1 MRGDKDMRQM
11 ALQVSIALVAGM
23 FSVVPTVYGAPVGG
37 TSATADIQYSAHT
50 NDTGK
55 DTNITS
61 DVKNNV
67 IDWQDFSV
75 AKGESVNYDAN
86 NYMNIVTGA
95 NTSTING
102 AINGTG
108 NIYLINPN
116 GVIIGKGAEINT
128 GSFYA
133 STREVS
139 VAEAVSKA
147 TAANAANS
155 TEALSDLITAGSSTT
170 GAAMDIVN
178 MGNIKAT
185 DVVLEGENI
194 RLLNSA
200 DIQATNV
207 TVRADDGYIHVGS
220 VDGNGGSYTSE
231 KLTATGSAKDVE
243 KYTLVDNTN
252 WSTTLGTGNNVTG
265 NYMLAEDIDLKD
277 GAKNTVTGVFT
288 GKVDGNFYVVKNAV
302 GTSTLVLN
310 NNTNKKD
317 VTGAAGL
324 FTYTKDSVIENIGI
338 KDSKFSSTPDSDDEL
353 PVIGGLVG
361 TAVNTELYNVFNDN
375 TKVMGDDYSG
385 GIVGTANGLT
395 MDSSYNTGSVLDYT
409 GSNIVGSGLIGVING
424 GTNEITN
431 CYSTAK
437 TTNGVL
443 YTASSGETNYYNVY
457 AEGTKFHG
465 NLSGTASGTKVN
477 IYNSIDVV
485 STSQYRTTNSLGT
498 EVTNSGSV
506 DLKKLSSFTSGA
518 LSWDNA
524 DISDTGGLAR
534 KADGS
539 LDTDS
544 KGKIFRPAWRIYEG
558 QSAPILTA
566 FTKGIKTT
574 TYDYAYY
581 DNSGVKD
588 TAALSYNNYNNGGK
602 DMTAYTYTSDSTSA
616 TGYKNDGL
624 VYNGETLKI
633 VDADGTALT
642 SADTTALFQK
652 ADASSID
659 ASHISYDTAGQRDAT
674 YSTTTGQGKKALI
687 YSDQNGY
694 DLVGNNIAIAP
705 RQVTITNDLTNKK
718 IIKEYDGSA
727 DAKDHVSDLFS
738 GNSTTSTGILEADST
753 SVMVKLS
760 NTATAEFYDQGG
772 TTASG
777 DAGANKVVKINGD
790 VYISDGTKDELGNW
804 AAYSGSNY
812 VVVDEDGDPASSVT
826 IDGTVNAAIYQRRL
840 VVDLN
845 SVDLDKEYDKEQYV
859 VDSSGNQK
867 TFTTDDFSFDTA
879 GKRVNTS
886 DVSLAVGSSSGAAAY
901 YWNKTSGQK
910 TADVG
915 THDVKIEGISLTG
928 GGVKNYVLTDSS
940 GKIIYS
946 FADVVKSDGTI
957 DTSVTS
963 NVAGTFTQ
971 DGTISPRQIAN
982 TGFQYYYTPTGSSTA
997 TTPIDANKEYDY
1009 TSAFNAPA
1017 DAQKDSS
1024 GKALWYVTNANAT
1037 GVKGLLPG
1045 DSLKFQV
1052 NSAEFTTAADSTGT
1066 STVNAGTANGAHY
1079 SVTITGDSAKNYT
1092 FNGTDPL
1099 ADGGTAEVYGTGTI
1113 DARTIY
1119 LVNGSNAVKDY
1130 DGNAYVSNNNTP
1142 FDLSSGYLAYDTT
1155 KGAVHQLLIDD
1166 TGVNDGATIA
1176 ITGEYQST
1184 NSEGKANV
1192 NYDTA
1197 TDNALTKNIIY
1208 TATVMQNNSASSNYI
1223 LMNGNTGTSNTN
1235 TYNGTGKIEQ
1245 KELGALTF
1253 AEVSKT
1259 YDGTADVK
1267 NSNNTTAPLYTD
1279 DEITINTP
1287 TGIIDGESI
1296 TDVFYVDSNGKLD
1309 STGAAK
1315 ITGLYGD
1322 AVVDSNGK
1330 VTAFAA
1336 NANAAQNTQQ
1346 GAHAAGT
1353 VTKVQYTGV
1362 KDLMKNHNYKL
1373 ADGDSNVMYGD
1384 GTINRY
1390 LIDDKSAIALD
1401 RNTAAITKEY
1411 DSTNIIASPND
1422 YLSST
1427 DATVTLKN
1435 GNVITGTDGLSVN
1448 VTGAEYSSAHSND
1461 NTAQDVY
1468 YYVTA
1473 NATGNYDVADSLKE
1487 TSGSHQGEIQLT
1499 LTNGG
1504 LITQKHITANDTMLK
1519 NSNLTKPYD
1528 ATDAVDKTGDQLIDI
1543 SNQILPD
1550 DTGTVT
1556 NGITAKYVT
1565 DSTGA
1570 VGDVDASLTTQD
1582 KYVKYTLA
1590 LNEDDDHKDYFIDD
1604 GTGSI
1609 TVSYVN
1615 GITSAVKNTGAT
1627 NFVVAN
1633 NGTIDKRVLTVT
1645 FDDVH
1650 KIYDGS
1656 DKVTNSGTDTIGYT
1670 LANDIDADKVALTIG
1685 GPDGVKGT
1693 YGSYDS
1699 TTGAFT
1705 ADESAGKKTVKYEN
1719 LNTAL
1724 TSTDTAKAA
1733 NISRNYEFAAN
1744 GIVYNTDTA
1753 NNYIDKATIKLS
1765 DLKITADNISQE
1777 YNGTANVDNA
1787 NSYITSSYI
1796 DFGSST
1802 VDFTYDTTNVTADFV
1817 TAGSSTT
1824 NAGAGSGKDVTFSLS
1839 GITIPAAVLAN
1850 FDWDPSD
1857 APTVPNGSIAINR
1870 TVAGIG
1876 EVTPREIYATINNP
1890 TVSKTYNASNDV
1902 LDSAGNPI
1910 SADGLVSFSRLDDT
1924 AAFVG
1929 GTSNTSSAVYT
1940 DNNKGTDKFVEY
1952 TISVSDGTNYNIYYN
1967 QGDVN
1972 GANYTTT
1979 DTNGNSVAAVGYT
1992 GIVETVTTPNN
2003 VIEARDLTLSF
2014 DPVTKDYDGTTNVP
2028 SGKIKPNF
2036 VGFANTTDKNNIV
2049 LKNGYTA
2056 AFASPN
2062 VKGTDGNGTN
2072 YITYG
2077 NLELDGNGSNN
2088 YNLLFQNAD
2097 GTAGTAAATIGEGTI
2112 NKYVLTQDPNI
2123 ERNTTAV
2130 TKEYNGNAKVAYQ
2143 DDTDLSVVKGGY
2155 LKSATVSINGS
2166 DQQLP
2171 FELTDAVYDNNDGSV
2186 TGTTGRGVTFSV
2198 KLNSDNIDFR
2208 NAPGVTADG
2217 EFTVVDTGTI
2227 TPRKLY
2233 VAVDSTFNPSKV
2245 YDGTP
2250 TVLDTL
2256 PTAVLSI
2263 TNADKIVSGESVA
2276 IDNTVAT
2283 LNAQY
2288 KGKDAGTDKV
2298 VYTVQLL
2305 PSTTSG
2311 NYELVDANGNAITSI
2326 EGSGKI
2332 TQRPVTISL
2341 KNPITLADKAYN
2353 GSAVAD
2359 ATAIVG
2365 NYSLEV
2371 QNGGDTGILTT
2382 EVDNISLDEGGV
2394 TATYANG
2401 GHVLRDTT
2409 TGMPIADTVNFGNFT
2424 LTSNNAVK
2432 PASNYILTPT
2442 TLQGEGKITPLTIA
2456 VDLDHSPEK
2465 VYDGTSDVD
2474 AVGSVVNKELYRD
2487 LSNVIAADKDAAGN
2501 SNITVQVSSGNFT
2514 TDDYVHN
2521 DGHVKLPLD
2530 TKNKAYVYK
2539 VALAATNNSR
2549 AGDYELQLK
2558 NGSVRSFVT
2567 SDYGQTATISGTDG
2581 NITPKAITFTA
2592 EDGINKTYDGTQV
2605 YDSAAAAAKV
2615 TFTGL
2620 ADTDSKNTLNATI
2633 TAVTTD
2639 DADAT
2644 TDETDNILK
2653 PHDVQY
2659 TVTINNNDY
2668 QLGNTTDNAVGTIS
2682 RQGLNIVA
2690 TPVSVNVGDS
2700 VPASFNGSVQ
2710 GLVKNNTVDDTGLAS
2725 SFTFGPDGTLSTTTA
2740 GKYGIYGWY
2749 MGKKSGNFG
2758 RNYTFDQVP
2767 GNATAFT
2774 VNFVNNT
2781 DNPDT
2786 KITPTP
2792 DIYHKISKDMNSG
2805 FGDNDI
2811 AAIEYR
2817 NKKGTVIGTVT
2828 IDSGEVHSGGTKSG
2842 TALTD
2847 LGTDNTNLG
2856 KIGIAGGDIV
2866 NMEGADAASNASI
2879 AVSGDGTTVN
2889 LEVQSITDEMRNI
2902 LDENS
2907 EAKIEKSE
2915 KEGKI
2920 SIKSSDGQENDEIE
2934 LTIEKEGVNVA

>member
-23 FSVVPTVYGAPVGG
+23 FSVVPVVQGAPVGG
-37 TSATADIQYSAHT
+37 TSATATITYSDVVE
-50 NDTGK
+50 NNQVVGQN
-55 DTNITS
+55 TNITS
-61 DVKNNV
+61 NVTNNV

-75 AKGESVNYDAN
+75 AAKEKVDFDTN
-86 NYMNIVTGA
+86 NYMNIVTGN

-102 AINGTG
+102 AINGG
-108 NIYLINPN
+108 GDIYIINPS
-116 GVIIGKGAEINT
+116 GVVIGKGAEINT

-133 STREVS
+133 STRDIS
-139 VAEAVSKA
+139 VTDAVGKA
-147 TAANAANS
+147 TMANDTNS
-155 TEALSDLITAGSSTT
+155 TEALSDLIKAGSSTT

-185 DVVLEGENI
+185 DVVLEGANI

-277 GAKNTVTGVFT
+277 GAKNTVTGIFT
-288 GKVDGNFYVVKNAV
+288 GKIDGNFYVVKNAV

-324 FTYTKDSVIENIGI
+324 FTYTKDAVIENIGI

-409 GSNIVGSGLIGVING
+409 GSSIVGSGLIGVING

-485 STSQYRTTNSLGT
+485 STSQYRTTNSSGT

-534 KADGS
+534 KSDGS

-544 KGKIFRPAWRIYEG
+544 NGKIFRPAWRIYEG

-581 DNSGVKD
+581 DNSGTKD
-588 TAALSYNNYNNGGK
+588 TDALSYNNYNNGGK
-602 DMTAYTYTSDSTSA
+602 DMTAYTYTADSTSA

-705 RQVTITNDLTNKK
+705 RQVTITNDLSNKK

-727 DAKDHVSDLFS
+727 DARDHVSDLFS

-772 TTASG
+772 NAASG
-777 DAGANKVVKINGD
+777 DAGANKVVKINGT
-790 VYISDGTKDELGNW
+790 VYISDGTKDNNGNW
-804 AAYSGSNY
+804 AAYSGPNY
-812 VVVDEDGDPASSVT
+812 VVVDKNGDPASSVT
-826 IDGTVNAAIYQRRL
+826 INSTVDAAIYQRRL
-840 VVDLN
+840 DVDLKN
-845 SVDLDKEYDKEQYV
+845 VNLNKEYDKEQYV
-859 VDSSGNQK
+859 VDGSGNQK
-867 TFTTDDFSFDTA
+867 SFTTSDFTFDTA
-879 GKRVNTS
+879 GERVNTG
-886 DVSLAVGSSSGAAAY
+886 DVSLAVGSGNGAAAY
-901 YWNKTSGQK
+901 YWDKTSGQK

-928 GGVKNYVLTDSS
+928 SGVKNYVLVNGD
-940 GKIIYS
+940 KIIYS

-957 DTSVTS
+957 DTSVTP
-963 NVAGTFTQ
+963 NVAGIFTQ

-982 TGFQYYYTPTGSSTA
+982 TGFQYYYTPAGSSTA
-997 TTPIDANKEYDY
+997 TTPMDANKEYDY
-1009 TSAFNAPA
+1009 TSAFNAPT
-1017 DAQKDSS
+1017 DAQKDSN
-1024 GKALWYVTNANAT
+1024 GKALWYVTNAA
-1037 GVKGLLPG
+1037 GVNGLLAG

-1052 NSAEFTTAADSTGT
+1052 NSAEFTTAADSSGT
-1066 STVNAGTANGAHY
+1066 ATVNAGSAQGAHY
-1079 SVTITGDSAKNYT
+1079 SVTISGESAKNYT
-1092 FNGTDPL
+1092 FNGTDAL
-1099 ADGGTAEVYGTGTI
+1099 ADGGTADVYGTGTI

-1130 DGNAYVSNNNTP
+1130 DGNAYVSNDNTP
-1142 FDLSSGYLAYDTT
+1142 FDLSKGYLTYDTN
-1155 KGAVHQLLIDD
+1155 KGAAHQLLIDD

-1184 NSEGKANV
+1184 NGEGAANV

-1197 TDNALTKNIIY
+1197 TDNVLAKNIIY
-1208 TATVMQNNSASSNYI
+1208 TATVMQNGSASSNYI
-1223 LMNGNTGTSNTN
+1223 LKNGNTGTTNTN

-1259 YDGTADVK
+1259 YDGTADVT
-1267 NSNNTTAPLYTD
+1267 NSSNTTAPLYTD

-1287 TGIIDGESI
+1287 TEIIDGESI

-1315 ITGLYGD
+1315 IMGLYGD

-1330 VTAFAA
+1330 VTAFTA

-1373 ADGDSNVMYGD
+1373 ADGDGNVMYGD

-1390 LIDDKSAIALD
+1390 LIDDKNAIALD
-1401 RNTAAITKEY
+1401 RNTVAITKEY
-1411 DSTNIIASPND
+1411 DSTNTIASPNA

-1427 DATVTLKN
+1427 DATVTLEN

-1487 TSGSHQGEIQLT
+1487 TSGSHQGEIQLA

-1519 NSNLTKPYD
+1519 NSNLTKAYD
-1528 ATDAVDKTGDQLIDI
+1528 ATEAVDKTGDQLIDI
-1543 SNQILPD
+1543 SNQILPA

-1656 DKVTNSGTDTIGYT
+1656 DKVTNSGTDTIRYT
-1670 LANDIDADKVALTIG
+1670 LANDIEADKVALTIG

-1705 ADESAGKKTVKYEN
+1705 ADENAGEKTVKYEN

-1724 TSTDTAKAA
+1724 TSTDAAKAA

-1753 NNYIDKATIKLS
+1753 NNHIDKATIKLS

-1787 NSYITSSYI
+1787 NSYITGSYI
-1796 DFGSST
+1796 DFGGST

-1817 TAGSSTT
+1817 TAGSGTT
-1824 NAGAGSGKDVTFSLS
+1824 IKGVGTGKDVTFSLS
-1839 GITIPAAVLAN
+1839 GITIPDAVLAN
-1850 FDWDPSD
+1850 FEWDSSD

-1870 TVAGIG
+1870 TIAGIG

-1902 LDSAGNPI
+1902 LDSAGNLI

-1992 GIVETVTTPNN
+1992 GIVEKVTTPNN

-2014 DPVTKDYDGTTNVP
+2014 DPVTKDYDGTINVP
-2028 SGKIKPNF
+2028 SVKIKPNF
-2036 VGFANTTDKNNIV
+2036 VGFANTTDKTNIV

-2088 YNLLFQNAD
+2088 YNLLFKNAD
-2097 GTAGTAAATIGEGTI
+2097 GTAGTAAETIGEGTI
-2112 NKYVLTQDPNI
+2112 NKYVLTQAPDI
-2123 ERNTTAV
+2123 ARNTTAV
-2130 TKEYNGNAKVAYQ
+2130 TKEYDGNAKVAYQ
-2143 DDTDLSVVKGGY
+2143 DNTDLSAVKGGY

-2171 FELTDAVYDNNDGSV
+2171 FELMGAVYDNNDGSV

-2198 KLNSDNIDFR
+2198 KLNSDNIDFS
-2208 NAPGVTADG
+2208 NVLGGSSSG
-2217 EFTVVDTGTI
+2217 EFTFTDTGTI

-2233 VAVDSTFNPSKV
+2233 VAVNPDVSISKV
-2245 YDGTP
+2245 YDGNTD
-2250 TVLDTL
+2250 VLDEV
-2256 PTAVLSI
+2256 AGILSI
-2263 TNADKIVSGESVA
+2263 TNTDKIVSGESVELA
-2276 IDNTVAT
+2276 NTAAA
-2283 LNAQY
+2283 LNARY
-2288 KGKDAGTDKV
+2288 NGKNVDTDIV
-2298 VYTVQLL
+2298 TYDVQLL
-2305 PSTTSG
+2305 PSTTAG
-2311 NYELVDANGNAITSI
+2311 NYELHDANNPDGAAITTI
-2326 EGSGKI
+2326 TGAGKI
-2332 TQRPVTISL
+2332 TPRSVTISL

-2353 GSAVAD
+2353 GSDAAD

-2365 NYSLEV
+2365 NYALEV
-2371 QNGGDTGILTT
+2371 QNGGDTGILTD
-2382 EVDNISLDEGGV
+2382 EVDEIDLDTDVV

-2401 GHVLRDTT
+2401 GHVLRDS
-2409 TGMPIADTVNFGNFT
+2409 TGAPVADMVNFGNFN
-2424 LTSNNAVK
+2424 LTSNNAEN
-2432 PASNYILTPT
+2432 PASNYTLTPAV
-2442 TLQGEGKITPLTIA
+2442 LQGKGKITPLTIA

-2465 VYDGTSDVD
+2465 VYDGYTDVD
-2474 AVGSVVNKELYRD
+2474 NIDDIHNGNPVNKALDVDYG
-2487 LSNVIAADKDAAGN
+2487 NVIAADAN
-2501 SNITVQVSSGNFT
+2501 NISVSVTSGNFT
-2514 TDDYVHN
+2514 PDA
-2521 DGHVKLPLD
+2521 HVNTTAD
-2530 TKNKAYVYK
+2530 SKAYAYVVELK
-2539 VALAATNNSR
+2539 DTQGNA
-2549 AGDYELQLK
+2549 DYELQLK

-2567 SDYGQTATISGTDG
+2567 ADYGQTATISGTDG
-2581 NITPKAITFTA
+2581 NITPKTITFTA
-2592 EDGINKTYDGTQV
+2592 EDGINKPYDGTQV

-2639 DADAT
+2639 DANAAN
-2644 TDETDNILK
+2644 DEADNTPK
-2653 PHDVQY
+2653 SHNVQY
-2659 TVTINNNDY
+2659 TVTINNADY
-2668 QLGNTTDNAVGTIS
+2668 QLGNTTDTALGTIS
-2682 RQGLNIVA
+2682 RKGLNIVA

-2700 VPASFNGSVQ
+2700 VPASFSGSVQ
-2710 GLVKNNTVDDTGLAS
+2710 GLVKNNNIDDTGLADN
-2725 SFTFGPDGTLSTTTA
+2725 FTFGPDGTLSTTTA
-2740 GKYGIYGWY
+2740 GRYGIYGWY
-2749 MGKKSGNFG
+2749 MGNKSGNLG
-2758 RNYTFDQVP
+2758 LNYTYTQDV
-2767 GNATAFT
+2767 GNPTAFT

-2792 DIYHKISKDMNSG
+2792 DVYHKISKDMNSG

-2828 IDSGEVHSGGTKSG
+2828 IDSGEVHSGGVESG
-2842 TALTD
+2842 TSSTG
-2847 LGTDNTNLG
+2847 LGTDNTNPG

-2889 LEVQSITDEMRNI
+2889 LEVQSITDEMWNI